1 MKSLLMVPMKRC
13 YLFGALL
20 ALCLLFVCI
29 NILRKES
36 IEDIDSV
43 ASLIGEQTRPSGDGI
58 MPESK
63 NLLTSL
69 NPDQQ
74 FMSPR
79 NDRRSAATMPK
90 NEIIHFS
97 NLNSPELPKQLA
109 DSNSPIE
116 AAATETRPRTHNE
129 VLLSLGSDV
138 GSSVRGNLGPATA
151 VVTEKMEDWLADRWQ
166 AAMNM

>member
-97 NLNSPELPKQLA
+97 NLNSPELPK
-109 DSNSPIE
+109 PVE
-116 AAATETRPRTHNE
+116 VAAATETRPRTHNE